1 MVWQLELNLCTSIA
15 LRFVSVQ
22 QMAAEGKNGVICES
36 EYEAK
41 VCLEF
46 LPVEKM
52 APLDIHS

>member
-52 APLDIHS
+52 APLD